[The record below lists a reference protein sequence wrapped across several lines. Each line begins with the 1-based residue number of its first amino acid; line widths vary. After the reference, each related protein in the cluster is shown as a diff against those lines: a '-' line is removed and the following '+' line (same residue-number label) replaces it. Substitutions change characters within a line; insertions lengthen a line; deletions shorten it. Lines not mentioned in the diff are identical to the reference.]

1 MTVHT
6 LIRKLCALS
15 ALLIVALSLIVT
27 SVVLAAPATQPVVAS
42 SQPVVQNVQQWWM
55 PLLSPVI
62 AALGTALAAFV
73 TALIA
78 KLIKI
83 LEAKYKV
90 DVPVMIEQLLADKA
104 KQLVAAAEEEAEN
117 RLLHG
122 DGQLTPGAEKSKQVV
137 AALMAY
143 ADSLGYGKTY
153 QEEQA
158 KKLVDA
164 VLHLNRAGSET
175 VIGSNGERAKLLT
188 KALHPAASAR

>member
-6 LIRKLCALS
+6 VVRKLCALS

-27 SVVLAAPATQPVVAS
+27 SVVLAAPATQPA
-42 SQPVVQNVQQWWM
+42 SQPAMQNVQQWWM

-90 DVPVMIEQLLADKA
+90 DVPVMIEQLIADKA

-122 DGQLTPGAEKSKQVV
+122 DGLITPGAEKSKQVV
-137 AALMAY
+137 TALMTY

-175 VIGSNGERAKLLT
+175 VIGSNGDRAKLLT
-188 KALHPAASAR
+188 RALHPTASTR